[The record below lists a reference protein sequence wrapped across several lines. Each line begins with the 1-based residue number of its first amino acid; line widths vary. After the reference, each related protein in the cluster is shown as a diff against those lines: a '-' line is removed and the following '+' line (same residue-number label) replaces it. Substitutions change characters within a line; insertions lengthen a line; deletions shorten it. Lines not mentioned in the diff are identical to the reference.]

1 MRTCG
6 DGKYVGLTDE
16 KIFKVELKTDLKDGK
31 LLMSFSK
38 TCIPEKWQTYGDLP
52 VIHFPT
58 TILSFNMRCQCVIT
72 LQNS

>member
-16 KIFKVELKTDLKDGK
+16 KIFKVELKTDRKDGK

-38 TCIPEKWQTYGDLP
+38 TCIPEKWQTYRDLP
-52 VIHFPT
+52 TNTFSHYNIKFQYEMST
-58 TILSFNMRCQCVIT
+58 CNYYTE
-72 LQNS
+72 